1 MALLEIKK
9 YPDPILRKKCQEVGE
24 VNEEIKK
31 LIDDMVETMKKND
44 GVGLAA
50 PQVGVSKR
58 VIIVETERGPEG
70 FINPKILK
78 KTKETEIDWEGCL
91 SVPGVFL
98 KIKRWKGIEVEVL
111 NREGEKVQVK
121 AVGLVARIF
130 QDEID
135 HLDGIL
141 IIDRVNRL
149 ERFRIRNRLKELEK
163 EYGSY

>member
-1 MALLEIKK
+1 MIKEIKK
-9 YPDPILRKKCQEVGE
+9 YPDPILRKKCEEVKE

-31 LIDDMVETMKKND
+31 LVDDMIETMEKND

-58 VIIVETERGPEG
+58 VIVVETEKGPEG

-91 SVPGVFL
+91 SVPGIFL
-98 KIKRWKGIEVEVL
+98 KIKRWKGIEVEAL
-111 NREGEKVQVK
+111 NQRGEKVRVK

-135 HLDGIL
+135 HLNGIL
-141 IIDRVNRL
+141 IINRIG
-149 ERFRIRNRLKELEK
+149 FWQRLKIKRQLPK
-163 EYGSY
+163 LKPQ